1 MKSIRNYAIILMTLT
16 LITAQSFGQEE
27 QPPREKW
34 SLETIQGTVNTINKE
49 TRENEAKNPEEAAA
63 LLNRLFKFE
72 VTPDILNDYHKLISF
87 LKTNL
92 NEEDYKNVISK
103 YLRILDLTRAD
114 IPNDL
119 QQFWIDNQERLQ
131 LTGKY
136 LPDNSN
142 LLQYKK

>member
-1 MKSIRNYAIILMTLT
+1 
-16 LITAQSFGQEE
+16 
-27 QPPREKW
+27 
-34 SLETIQGTVNTINKE
+34 
-49 TRENEAKNPEEAAA
+49 
-63 LLNRLFKFE
+63 
-72 VTPDILNDYHKLISF
+72 LISF

>member
-1 MKSIRNYAIILMTLT
+1 MVLLQILKLHKKCCGC
-16 LITAQSFGQEE
+16 LWEWLESEE
-27 QPPREKW
+27 FLQ
-34 SLETIQGTVNTINKE
+34 KE
-49 TRENEAKNPEEAAA
+49 
-63 LLNRLFKFE
+63 F
-72 VTPDILNDYHKLISF
+72 DYVADK
-87 LKTNL
+87 
-92 NEEDYKNVISK
+92 
-103 YLRILDLTRAD
+103 LDLTRAD